1 MLYLISNLKQM
12 ARRSLISPF
21 SPRFSRFFD
30 EFRDLDI
37 ERPFFQRPYWTDY
50 QFEDSHKLGSGIGEI
65 TDTDEHYSVTIDVSQ
80 FAPDD
85 LKVSVSDGIVTIE
98 GKHPMIK
105 DQFGEIE
112 RQFTR
117 RLMLPKDIK
126 PELVTSE
133 LTKDGKL
140 TIQTPKKEK
149 NEAQTRTIPI
159 LRKD

>member
-1 MLYLISNLKQM
+1 M
-12 ARRSLISPF
+12 ARRSLMSPF

-30 EFRDLDI
+30 EFRDLDV
-37 ERPFFQRPYWTDY
+37 ERPFFHRPYWADY
-50 QFEDSHKLGSGIGEI
+50 QFEDAHKLGSGVGEI
-65 TDTDEHYSVTIDVSQ
+65 TDDDEHFMVTIDVSQ
-80 FAPDD
+80 FAPED
-85 LKVSVSDGIVTIE
+85 LKVSVTDGMVIIE

-117 RLMLPKDIK
+117 RLTLPKDTK
-126 PELVTSE
+126 PELITSE

-149 NEAQTRTIPI
+149 NHGQTRTIPI
-159 LRKD
+159 FQKN

>member
-1 MLYLISNLKQM
+1 MD
-12 ARRSLISPF
+12 RRLLTSTF
-21 SPRFSRFFD
+21 SPRLSRFFD
-30 EFRDLDI
+30 EFRDLDL
-37 ERPFFQRPYWTDY
+37 ERPFFHRPYWVDY
-50 QFEDSHKLGSGIGEI
+50 HFENAHKLGSGVGEI
-65 TDTDEHYSVTIDVSQ
+65 TDNDEHFSVTIDVSQ
-80 FAPDD
+80 FAPED
-85 LKVSVSDGIVTIE
+85 LKVSVTDGMVIVE

-117 RLMLPKDIK
+117 RLMLPKDTK

-149 NEAQTRTIPI
+149 DQAQTRTIPI